1 MGLSRAL
8 LFEVWGRERERERE
22 RRRASLFD
30 KDGNAID
37 GAEDKVEVLK
47 IARP

>member
-8 LFEVWGRERERERE
+8 LLEVWGRERERER
-22 RRRASLFD
+22 RRAPLLD

-47 IARP
+47 TARP